1 MGDTRRV
8 VESKIANGVGGEE
21 NGTNLGGEAIYA

>member
-1 MGDTRRV
+1 MGDTRSV

-21 NGTNLGGEAIYA
+21 NGTNWAGEAICA